1 LPQPHAAKVAGKL
14 IAGICPKSFIQG
26 ILIANSASIS
36 YTGARKGMW
45 PFSTKEPLSP
55 DKLPVPDNWT
65 QRKGS
70 DPIGKPMLV
79 RAQAGYSKYKGVLG
93 YWHHVAIAVPMIDTT
108 RDGFP
113 NPGETQD
120 QKRIESDICE
130 VFEANRESLFV
141 ATTTVPGIREYIL
154 YTRNPDA
161 VQHKFDNDLLA
172 RVFSHRVHI
181 KIQPDKNWDI
191 YNKLL

>member
-1 LPQPHAAKVAGKL
+1 
-14 IAGICPKSFIQG
+14 
-26 ILIANSASIS
+26 
-36 YTGARKGMW
+36 MW

-130 VFEANRESLFV
+130 VFEAQSRIALRRHHHNSRDPGVHSLHPQSGCR
-141 ATTTVPGIREYIL
+141 A
-154 YTRNPDA
+154 A
-161 VQHKFDNDLLA
+161 
-172 RVFSHRVHI
+172 
-181 KIQPDKNWDI
+181 
-191 YNKLL
+191 

>member
-1 LPQPHAAKVAGKL
+1 
-14 IAGICPKSFIQG
+14 
-26 ILIANSASIS
+26 
-36 YTGARKGMW
+36 MW

-55 DKLPVPDNWT
+55 EKLPVQDTWT
-65 QRKGS
+65 QHKGH
-70 DPIGKPMLV
+70 DPLGKPMLV
-79 RAQAGYSKYKGVLG
+79 RANTGYSKFKGVTG
-93 YWHHVAIAVPMIDTT
+93 YGHRVAIAVPMIDTT

-120 QKRIESDICE
+120 LKRIESDICE
-130 VFEANRESLFV
+130 VFESRRESLFV

-161 VQHKFDNDLLA
+161 VQHKFDNELMA